1 MRSVRRNHR
10 SSPSPD
16 PVAASGD
23 GLVPLIGRF
32 FPAPLAAKVPE
43 VIFVFWVVKILTTAG
58 GEATSDYLKTFGN
71 IEGGGIEVLVIVVG
85 LALQFEARRY
95 RAFAYWFLAY
105 AIAITGT
112 GVADFLHLDVH
123 IPYSGTTL
131 LWAAILAAIFWLWQR
146 SEGTLS
152 IHSITTQ
159 RREAFYWATVF
170 ATFALGTALGDYTAV
185 SLNLGYLDSGILFGV
200 VILIPAVA
208 RWQLGLNGIAAFW
221 MSYVITRPLGASFAD
236 YISKSHNLSGINFG
250 DGPTAI
256 VFAVA
261 VLILVSY
268 LARARP
274 DIQQPLEAPAAQTR
288 STPLLP
294 DLLHTGELE
303 IESD

>member
-1 MRSVRRNHR
+1 M
-10 SSPSPD
+10 P
-16 PVAASGD
+16 SGD

-32 FPAPLAAKVPE
+32 FPAPVAAKVPE

-58 GEATSDYLKTFGN
+58 GEATSDYLKTYGNFG
-71 IEGGGIEVLVIVVG
+71 GGGIEVLVILVG
-85 LALQFEARRY
+85 LVLQFGTRHY

-105 AIAITGT
+105 AIATTGT

-123 IPYSGTTL
+123 IPYAGTTL

-159 RREAFYWATVF
+159 RREAYYWATVF
-170 ATFALGTALGDYTAV
+170 ATFALGTALGDFTAT
-185 SLNLGYLDSGILFGV
+185 SLNMGYLDSGILFGV

-221 MSYVITRPLGASFAD
+221 MSYVVTRPLGASFAD
-236 YISKSHNLSGINFG
+236 YISKPHSLSGIAFG

-256 VFAVA
+256 VFALA
-261 VLILVSY
+261 VFVLVSY
-268 LARARP
+268 LALVRP
-274 DIQQPLEAPAAQTR
+274 DVQEPLDASAAR
-288 STPLLP
+288 TPPTPPPP
-294 DLLHTGELE
+294 DFLHAREPELE
-303 IESD
+303 VD